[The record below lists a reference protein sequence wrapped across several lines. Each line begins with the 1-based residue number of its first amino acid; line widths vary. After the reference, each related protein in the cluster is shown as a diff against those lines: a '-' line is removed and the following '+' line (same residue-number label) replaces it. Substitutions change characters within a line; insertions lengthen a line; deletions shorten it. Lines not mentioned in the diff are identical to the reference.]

1 MKVKIITDF
10 HDMTSTSFRDKTSVA
25 LSNQEINEFIFRQ
38 LKMCE
43 TESSV
48 FETLINKVLRFG
60 R

>member
-10 HDMTSTSFRDKTSVA
+10 RDTTSMSFCDMTSGA

-48 FETLINKVLRFG
+48 SETHMNKVLRFG